1 VHLLAR
7 GLLDLFLPPVCLAC
21 DKLIAAGDVSRLIC
35 RRCRALLRAVPAP
48 LCPRCGAARLRTG
61 RAETD
66 LCGNCEGWP
75 DVIGQA
81 RSAFLLQA
89 PSDKIVHQ
97 LKYRGW
103 HCLGTF
109 MGEALAR
116 MELPPAMHACTAI
129 QAVPTTR
136 SRIRERGYNQA
147 ALIAESFARQRGCSM
162 VDWLERAPAA
172 TSQTTLQPAKRA
184 ANVAGAFRVRVDAEE
199 NVINSH
205 ILLIDDV
212 LTTGATVSEC
222 AETLA
227 AAGAATICVLTFARA
242 LDAQRL

>member
-1 VHLLAR
+1 VHSLAR

-21 DKLIAAGDVSRLIC
+21 DRLIAAGDTARLVC
-35 RRCRALLRAVPAP
+35 RRCRSLLRPLPSP
-48 LCPRCGAARLRTG
+48 LCPRCGAPRLRTG

-66 LCGNCEGWP
+66 VCGNCESWP
-75 DVIGQA
+75 ESIAHA
-81 RSAFLLQA
+81 RSAFLLQPPA
-89 PSDKIVHQ
+89 DRMVHQ

-103 HCLGTF
+103 SCLGAV
-109 MGEALAR
+109 MGEAMAR
-116 MELPPAMHACTAI
+116 VELPPAMRECTAV

-136 SRIRERGYNQA
+136 TRIQERGYNQA
-147 ALIAESFARQRGCSM
+147 ALIAESFARQRDCVV

-184 ANVAGAFRVRVDAEE
+184 ANVAGAFRVRSDCEVRVQDAR
-199 NVINSH
+199 
-205 ILLIDDV
+205 ILIVDDV

-227 AAGAATICVLTFARA
+227 AAGAATTCVLTFVRA